1 MNYPPSLKLPD
12 ATLTDQKG
20 GVLKIT
26 MTYDKEPRMYGGF
39 GWLYFHVFLFISIYL
54 FNFWFETPPP
64 HVRFKWMTQNQ
75 VRG

>member
-1 MNYPPSLKLPD
+1 
-12 ATLTDQKG
+12 
-20 GVLKIT
+20 
-26 MTYDKEPRMYGGF
+26 MYGGF

-75 VRG
+75 VRGLIIFVVKLCLLERLGGLNVQEVSDQN